1 MLRSLGS
8 AGGLH
13 ILTVIL
19 FKRFSIRP
27 GNTVLIFNGILLASA
42 AWRIPF
48 EMVLYTLI
56 YLYVGRHF
64 LNFVVIGLS
73 QRKNVMIV
81 SQRWKEISDEIM
93 DKLQRGVTVMPG
105 RGGYTGQE
113 LHVLYSVVSMSE
125 LTHLKEIIR
134 KIDPKA
140 FVVVTETLEV
150 MGKRI
155 GNQPHW

>member
-1 MLRSLGS
+1 MRYEIYPTRIKS
-8 AGGLH
+8 
-13 ILTVIL
+13 ILD
-19 FKRFSIRP
+19 
-27 GNTVLIFNGILLASA
+27 
-42 AWRIPF
+42 
-48 EMVLYTLI
+48 
-56 YLYVGRHF
+56 
-64 LNFVVIGLS
+64 FVVIGLS

-81 SQRWKEISDEIM
+81 SLRWKEISDEIM

-113 LHVLYSVVSMSE
+113 LQVLYSVVSMSE